1 MCEDAEIHVFISDCF
16 LSIENIEAAGRQ
28 MFSMAIT
35 EHFPQRVCCSG
46 LIEASVAALGAPE
59 ECSGGSRGGLCFTH
73 SVIELARHKAGL
85 PDPLFS

>member
-1 MCEDAEIHVFISDCF
+1 MCGDVEIHVFISDCF

-35 EHFPQRVCCSG
+35 EHFPQRGCCSG

-59 ECSGGSRGGLCFTH
+59 ECSGSSSGRLCFTH
-73 SVIELARHKAGL
+73 SAIELGRHKAGL